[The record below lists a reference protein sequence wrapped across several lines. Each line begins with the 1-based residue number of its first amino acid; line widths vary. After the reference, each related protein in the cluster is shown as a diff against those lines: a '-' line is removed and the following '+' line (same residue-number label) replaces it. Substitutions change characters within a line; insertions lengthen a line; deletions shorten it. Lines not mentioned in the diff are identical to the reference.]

1 MLYFQQCPET
11 EAKSQ
16 EVGRKEDEL
25 GGIIVTSVN
34 MRSQVEAGK
43 GGGSSDS
50 SVVVSGLLDSPPSES
65 IADNPKKVSRKQIVP
80 VI

>member
-34 MRSQVEAGK
+34 MRSQVE

-80 VI
+80 EI

>member
-16 EVGRKEDEL
+16 EVERKEDEL

-34 MRSQVEAGK
+34 MRSRVEAGK

>member
-1 MLYFQQCPET
+1 M
-11 EAKSQ
+11 S
-16 EVGRKEDEL
+16 
-25 GGIIVTSVN
+25 

>member
-11 EAKSQ
+11 EVKSQ
-16 EVGRKEDEL
+16 EVGRKEDEV

-34 MRSQVEAGK
+34 MRSQVEDGK

-65 IADNPKKVSRKQIVP
+65 VADNPKKVSRKQIVP
-80 VI
+80 EI